1 MNPRIQEV
9 AQLDRLIHEPA
20 RLMIMMIL
28 QGTGEADF
36 LYLQRECGLTQ
47 GNLSSHLLKLEEA
60 AYVEIEKK
68 FKGKRPLTICRL
80 TPKGAAALSGYS
92 RRLVQALQANHKGK
106 GQPRHP

>member
-1 MNPRIQEV
+1 MNPRIQEI

-28 QGTGEADF
+28 QSTGEADF

-60 AYVEIEKK
+60 AYIEIEKK
-68 FKGKRPLTICRL
+68 FKGKRPLTLCHL
-80 TPKGAAALSGYS
+80 TTKGDAALSGYS
-92 RRLVQALQANHKGK
+92 RRLILALQTTRKG
-106 GQPRHP
+106 